1 MRGRTAHV
9 LPPRVPQV
17 RAVYILCQ
25 TGSWL
30 SPRPCPGCN
39 RTTNDARRCHPRP
52 DGQQGAR
59 PGFHSRLNASGGR
72 SPSAE
77 SAGGL
82 QSRGRA
88 SATNSGLKV
97 CPPPLAYRQLA
108 SLAAA
113 SHVRWRPPAA
123 RDVWCAIDAELK
135 ISPSRIRPVSVG
147 KACSRYH
154 RCHARTA
161 RGCPAGAH
169 CLLLLAQAMKSLL
182 YGGATPA
189 QRRQVNP
196 LQPVDYEAP
205 LDSSEP
211 RRPTQSYTIAPR
223 VMVPVAEDEPLGD
236 PRLGLG
242 SNMLRVQHPYG
253 EPTQPYRRQEPPRG
267 TGMEREM
274 AGAATGLPLGPALR
288 PWPEDAPSHLA
299 PQSPMLQPWQ
309 QQQHQQHQQ
318 QQQHLQQ
325 QLQQQQQV
333 IDALCAQVSLRT

>member
-1 MRGRTAHV
+1 
-9 LPPRVPQV
+9 
-17 RAVYILCQ
+17 
-25 TGSWL
+25 
-30 SPRPCPGCN
+30 
-39 RTTNDARRCHPRP
+39 
-52 DGQQGAR
+52 
-59 PGFHSRLNASGGR
+59 
-72 SPSAE
+72 
-77 SAGGL
+77 
-82 QSRGRA
+82 
-88 SATNSGLKV
+88 
-97 CPPPLAYRQLA
+97 
-108 SLAAA
+108 
-113 SHVRWRPPAA
+113 
-123 RDVWCAIDAELK
+123 
-135 ISPSRIRPVSVG
+135 
-147 KACSRYH
+147 
-154 RCHARTA
+154 
-161 RGCPAGAH
+161 
-169 CLLLLAQAMKSLL
+169 MKSLL

-253 EPTQPYRRQEPPRG
+253 EPTGPYRRQEPPRG
-267 TGMEREM
+267 TGMERDM